1 MLNERGISL
10 IEALTA
16 ATISVIAVI
25 GLAYSF
31 GVGRSLVDRYEIARA
46 AMGEAQAQI
55 EAMTLWTRTDAQ
67 LAFGYRSPSTPFVY
81 QGLTRG
87 TSTWNVTPWDDPT
100 LPGSANLK
108 RVVVTVRWTQSARPD
123 SVSLERLWLP

>member
-16 ATISVIAVI
+16 ATVSVIAVI

-46 AMGEAQAQI
+46 AMGEAQAQL

-67 LAFGYRSPSTPFVY
+67 LVFEYRSPATPFVY

-87 TSTWNVTPWDDPT
+87 SSSWSVTPWDDPT
-100 LPGSANLK
+100 LPGTANLK

>member
-1 MLNERGISL
+1 
-10 IEALTA
+10 
-16 ATISVIAVI
+16 
-25 GLAYSF
+25 
-31 GVGRSLVDRYEIARA
+31 
-46 AMGEAQAQI
+46 MGEAQAQI